1 LDFCKDMCFC
11 TLRVYVFTSGVF
23 TGHTI
28 PFNCH
33 RMHMHDT
40 IQTLSKVESQWLPR
54 GRGADVLSP
63 DSKGPFL
70 LDSDDI
76 DVLEPSHPP
85 GT

>member
-1 LDFCKDMCFC
+1 
-11 TLRVYVFTSGVF
+11 
-23 TGHTI
+23 
-28 PFNCH
+28 
-33 RMHMHDT
+33 MHDT

-85 GT
+85 APEATVVDANTLRLSYHDANWRTETSEKYTIFWF